1 MEAGKICQDYQETIT
16 NDPEQGKPL
25 KTASKARSSPLAKL
39 GDVHTNQSRGWGT
52 YSYQRAQKAG
62 DTPDTA
68 SESESHSVVSNS
80 LRPHGLYS
88 PWNSPRQNT

>member
-39 GDVHTNQSRGWGT
+39 GDVHTVTN
-52 YSYQRAQKAG
+52 
-62 DTPDTA
+62 
-68 SESESHSVVSNS
+68 
-80 LRPHGLYS
+80 
-88 PWNSPRQNT
+88 